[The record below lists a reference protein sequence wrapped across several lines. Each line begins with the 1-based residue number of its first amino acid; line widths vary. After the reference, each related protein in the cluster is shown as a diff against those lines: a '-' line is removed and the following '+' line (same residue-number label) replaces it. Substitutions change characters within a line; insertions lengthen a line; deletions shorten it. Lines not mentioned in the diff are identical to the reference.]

1 VSELQEI
8 DKDATEESETGR
20 RKCERAAVQTRRML
34 QASGQQEKESEGRKE
49 RVRER
54 RYRVEKRLSLCG
66 KTTHMPAASDA
77 SMIASTL
84 ACAALTVLASP
95 STSIRTID
103 RPNVGEA
110 RLLSTNDSARY
121 P

>member
-1 VSELQEI
+1 MSELREM
-8 DKDATEESETGR
+8 
-20 RKCERAAVQTRRML
+20 RAPAKKAKQVAVNVSVL
-34 QASGQQEKESEGRKE
+34 QSRHGACCRQQEKESKRDKE

-54 RYRVEKRLSLCG
+54 IYRIEKRLSLCG
-66 KTTHMPAASDA
+66 MTTHMPAASDA